1 MKMLPDESESR
12 TRQTKLNVEAID
24 GVVRR
29 DNHEVNGGRS
39 GRWWVKAG
47 RTNEDEDAGGR

>member
-1 MKMLPDESESR
+1 M
-12 TRQTKLNVEAID
+12 NVEAID
-24 GVVRR
+24 AGVRK
-29 DNHEVNGGRS
+29 DNHEVNSGSG